1 MTNWNPLARR
11 RPQTPQDRPGVDLTP
26 EAYSRWI
33 RAYRPDLRWFLGL
46 PEAQQETLAELGDEH
61 RKDTCLAI
69 GWACKDPA
77 AAAAGV
83 AAAAGDK
90 DAEVELVRQLTAR
103 VLRDVAA
110 QPAQPAAKGPTG
122 HHGPSPLSHIPKP
135 SPMGPTGRRPGEFTT
150 GNFATEPSA

>member
-1 MTNWNPLARR
+1 MTNWNPFK

-26 EAYSRWI
+26 EAYSRWL

-46 PEAQQETLAELGDEH
+46 PASQQETLADLGDEH

-110 QPAQPAAKGPTG
+110 GSQPAGKSPPGPPGPA
-122 HHGPSPLSHIPKP
+122 PLSHIPKP

-150 GNFATEPSA
+150 GSSAAATEPSS